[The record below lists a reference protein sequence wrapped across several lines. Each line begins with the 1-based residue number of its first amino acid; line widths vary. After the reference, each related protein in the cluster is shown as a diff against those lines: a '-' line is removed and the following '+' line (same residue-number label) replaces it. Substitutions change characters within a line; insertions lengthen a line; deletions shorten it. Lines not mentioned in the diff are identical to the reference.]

1 MHDYGFCS
9 SNNNNIALID
19 LNADYKVIYS
29 YNFQSLTKQPIK
41 EQIKIK
47 NKDNA
52 GTIINIPP
60 SITRFQN
67 LKHLVLVNC
76 VDSIPDYICQ
86 LNKLNILGVMDNP
99 KLTSLP
105 ECLGTMEN
113 LEFINFKNT
122 GVSSEP
128 KSLVDNGW
136 SEMETGMWD
145 KFSQDDEV

>member
-1 MHDYGFCS
+1 
-9 SNNNNIALID
+9 L
-19 LNADYKVIYS
+19 
-29 YNFQSLTKQPIK
+29 

-47 NKDNA
+47 NRDNA

-60 SITRFQN
+60 SITRFKN

-76 VDSIPDYICQ
+76 INNVPDYICQ
-86 LNKLNILGVMDNP
+86 LNNLNILGVMSNP
-99 KLTSLP
+99 QLTSLP

-113 LEFINFKNT
+113 LEFINFKDT
-122 GVSSEP
+122 GASAP
-128 KSLVDNGW
+128 KSLESNGW